1 MPYRDDEKLLIINRQ
16 INAECETDLEKE
28 FMVAGEKD
36 GGGVGIVR
44 EFGMEMCTLLYLKW
58 VTNKVLL
65 CSTENSAQCYVAAW
79 MGGEFGGEWIHVYL
93 WLSPFTVHLKLS
105 QHC

>member
-16 INAECETDLEKE
+16 INAECETDLQKE

-44 EFGMEMCTLLYLKW
+44 EFGMDMY
-58 VTNKVLL
+58 
-65 CSTENSAQCYVAAW
+65 SY
-79 MGGEFGGEWIHVYL
+79 I
-93 WLSPFTVHLKLS
+93 
-105 QHC
+105 

>member
-16 INAECETDLEKE
+16 INAECETDLQKE

-44 EFGMEMCTLLYLKW
+44 EFGMDMY
-58 VTNKVLL
+58 
-65 CSTENSAQCYVAAW
+65 
-79 MGGEFGGEWIHVYL
+79 
-93 WLSPFTVHLKLS
+93 TVIFKTGKH
-105 QHC
+105 QGPNV